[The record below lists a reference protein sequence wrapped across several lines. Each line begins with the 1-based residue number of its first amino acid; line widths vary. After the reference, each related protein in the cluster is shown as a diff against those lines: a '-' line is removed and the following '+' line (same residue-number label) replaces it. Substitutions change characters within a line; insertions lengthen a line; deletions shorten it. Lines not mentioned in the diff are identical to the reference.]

1 LRHPGDDPDYEV
13 PEFSYRTRRQTAAF
27 DPTMRRI
34 ALGAGGIATLVIIVA
49 LVWSGMKPGLGF
61 GPPPVITAPP
71 GPLRVV
77 PANPGGLNVP
87 EADEQIMSG
96 ASSNAPAQLA
106 PDGTAP
112 DLSAFQP
119 PPPAPPP
126 PAAAQGA
133 SPSAP
138 SAPASPTAPAPATAS
153 PDGSSALAPTASPP
167 PPIPV
172 DNNIL
177 VQLAAAVDPA
187 GPRQAWH
194 QLNAKMP
201 ALFSGHTPIYSHADV
216 AGVEFWRLRMGGFT
230 DIAAAHKF
238 CAAVKAQGA
247 ACTVA
252 AF

>member
-1 LRHPGDDPDYEV
+1 LPEPEYDV
-13 PEFSYRTRRQTAAF
+13 PEYVYRTRRQTAAF

-34 ALGAGGIATLVIIVA
+34 ALGAGGLATLVIVVA
-49 LVWSGMKPGLGF
+49 LVWSGMKPGLEF

-96 ASSNAPAQLA
+96 DSSTAPAQLA

-112 DLSAFQP
+112 DIAAFQP

-126 PAAAQGA
+126 PAPAAA
-133 SPSAP
+133 A
-138 SAPASPTAPAPATAS
+138 APAPAPAPNPSS
-153 PDGSSALAPTASPP
+153 PAAAAAP
-167 PPIPV
+167 PV
-172 DNNIL
+172 PVNNNII
-177 VQLAAAVDPA
+177 VQLTAAVDPA
-187 GPRQAWH
+187 GPRQTW
-194 QLNAKMP
+194 QELNEKMP
-201 ALFSGHTPIYSHADV
+201 QLFAGHTPIYSHAFI

-230 DIAAAHKF
+230 DIAAAHQF
-238 CAAVKAQGA
+238 CAAVKAEGA

>member
-1 LRHPGDDPDYEV
+1 MRDPDYDV

-34 ALGAGGIATLVIIVA
+34 ALGAGGLATLVIVVA
-49 LVWSGMKPGLGF
+49 LVWSGMKPELGF

-96 ASSNAPAQLA
+96 DSSNAPAQLA
-106 PDGTAP
+106 PDSTAP
-112 DLSAFQP
+112 DISAFQPP

-126 PAAAQGA
+126 PATVQAGAAAGA
-133 SPSAP
+133 
-138 SAPASPTAPAPATAS
+138 APAPTSAAS
-153 PDGSSALAPTASPP
+153 APDGASALAPTAAPIP
-167 PPIPV
+167 APPIPV
-172 DNNIL
+172 DNNIQ

-187 GPRQAWH
+187 GPRQSWR
-194 QLNAKMP
+194 QLNSKMP
-201 ALFSGHTPIYSHADV
+201 ALFAGHAPIYSHANV
-216 AGVEFWRLRMGGFT
+216 AGVEFWRLRTGGFT

-238 CAAVKAQGA
+238 CADVKAQGA